1 MKKPRNLLPKNLKW
15 AFLTLL
21 LSTIGTGKL
30 SAQTQEDSLLKSE
43 IRKAVWDNLNNS
55 DSSSFQIGP
64 QKTVLSR
71 QDSLSVYQ
79 ICLPES
85 YKNISELID
94 NQEVLSNLLK
104 TYVYS
109 IDSIKQKCNGTYTSA
124 DIAEMEKLT
133 ALSDEIMKQIDKVN
147 SYISKELKYYFT
159 YYIED
164 PKGLTVYPVEGKPNT
179 SIIDITTITID
190 GESFIVSPGDAF
202 AKESRYICRGE

>member
-71 QDSLSVYQ
+71 QDSL
-79 ICLPES
+79 
-85 YKNISELID
+85 
-94 NQEVLSNLLK
+94 
-104 TYVYS
+104 
-109 IDSIKQKCNGTYTSA
+109 
-124 DIAEMEKLT
+124 
-133 ALSDEIMKQIDKVN
+133 
-147 SYISKELKYYFT
+147 
-159 YYIED
+159 
-164 PKGLTVYPVEGKPNT
+164 
-179 SIIDITTITID
+179 
-190 GESFIVSPGDAF
+190 
-202 AKESRYICRGE
+202 